1 MPDKKTTSVPFET
14 GDAAEQRLWTALGD
28 LPRGEPSPDMRRSF
42 YQRLEQAN
50 SRRWNQRLR
59 DWLGMRNNAGWITAT
74 ACVLI
79 GFGAAQLTN
88 QPQSGGQD
96 RLAALEQNINL
107 LNRELI
113 LDRLQDDAAGTRLAG
128 VYDAR
133 YVVADDARVAQALLQ
148 RAATD
153 RSSSVR
159 SAAIDALGSQ
169 LSSDAVGGELMALLE
184 NADSPIVQLALV
196 DLVLRNGNAMQ
207 LAQLQRMADDK
218 RLHPDL
224 AKHVN
229 KSLGSESI

>member
-1 MPDKKTTSVPFET
+1 MPDKKTTSVPFESS
-14 GDAAEQRLWTALGD
+14 DQQEQRLWAALDD

-42 YQRLEQAN
+42 YQRLEQT
-50 SRRWNQRLR
+50 STRRWGERLR
-59 DWLGMRNNAGWITAT
+59 DWLGMRNNAGWVTAT

-79 GFGAAQLTN
+79 GFGAAQLTYD
-88 QPQSGGQD
+88 QTTADQE
-96 RLAALEQNINL
+96 RLAVLEQNINQ

-113 LDRLQDDAAGTRLAG
+113 LDRLQDEAAGTRLTG

-133 YVVADDARVAQALLQ
+133 DVVQDDVQVAQALLQ

-159 SAAIDALGSQ
+159 SAAIDALGPQ
-169 LSSDAVGGELMALLE
+169 LNTDTVGGELMALLE

-196 DLVLRNGNAMQ
+196 DLVLRNGTITQ
-207 LAQLQRMADDK
+207 LAQLQRLADDK

-224 AKHVN
+224 VTHVH
-229 KSLGSESI
+229 KSLGSETI

>member
-1 MPDKKTTSVPFET
+1 MPDKKTTSVSFESS
-14 GDAAEQRLWTALGD
+14 DQQEQNLWAALGD

-42 YQRLEQAN
+42 YQRLEEASSQ
-50 SRRWNQRLR
+50 RWGERVR
-59 DWLGMRNNAGWITAT
+59 DWLGMRNNAGWATAT

-79 GFGAAQLTN
+79 GFGAAQLTS
-88 QPQSGGQD
+88 QQSTSDHD
-96 RLAALEQNINL
+96 RLAALEQNINV

-113 LDRLQDDAAGTRLAG
+113 LDRLQDEAAGTRLAG

-133 YVVADDARVAQALLQ
+133 YVVQDDAQVAQALLQ

-159 SAAIDALGSQ
+159 SAAIDALGPQ
-169 LSSDAVGGELMALLE
+169 LNTDTVGGELMALLE

-196 DLVLRNGNAMQ
+196 DLVLRNGSAKQ
-207 LAQLQRMADDK
+207 LAQLQGLAEDK

-224 AKHVN
+224 VRHVQ
-229 KSLGSESI
+229 KSLGSEAI

>member
-1 MPDKKTTSVPFET
+1 MPDKKTTSVPFESVDT
-14 GDAAEQRLWTALGD
+14 AEQNLWTALGD
-28 LPRGEPSPDMRRSF
+28 LPRDEPSPDMRRSF
-42 YQRLEQAN
+42 YQRLEQAS
-50 SRRWNQRLR
+50 SRRWSERLR
-59 DWLGMRNNAGWITAT
+59 DWLGMRNNAGWITAS

-79 GFGAAQLTN
+79 GFGVAQLTN
-88 QPQSGGQD
+88 QPQPGDQD

-113 LDRLQDDAAGTRLAG
+113 LDRLQDEAPGTRLAG

-133 YVVADDARVAQALLQ
+133 NVVADDAQIAQALLQ

-159 SAAIDALGSQ
+159 SAAIGALGSQ
-169 LSSDAVGGELMALLE
+169 LNSDTVGGELMSLLE
-184 NADSPIVQLALV
+184 NADSPIVQLALA

-207 LAQLQRMADDK
+207 LAQLQRLADEK
-218 RLHPDL
+218 RLNPDI
-224 AKHVN
+224 ARHVN

>member
-1 MPDKKTTSVPFET
+1 MPDKKTTSVPFESS
-14 GDAAEQRLWTALGD
+14 DQQEQSLWAALDD

-42 YQRLEQAN
+42 YQRLEQAG
-50 SRRWNQRLR
+50 SRRWGERLR
-59 DWLGMRNNAGWITAT
+59 DWLGMRNNAGWVTAT

-79 GFGAAQLTN
+79 GFGAAQLTS
-88 QPQSGGQD
+88 QQSAGDHD
-96 RLAALEQNINL
+96 RLAVLEQNINV

-133 YVVADDARVAQALLQ
+133 YVVQDDAQVAQALLQ

-159 SAAIDALGSQ
+159 SAAIDALGPQ
-169 LSSDAVGGELMALLE
+169 LSTDTVGSELMTLLE
-184 NADSPIVQLALV
+184 TADSPIVQLALV

-207 LAQLQRMADDK
+207 LTQLQHLADDK
-218 RLHPDL
+218 RLHPDI
-224 AKHVN
+224 ARHVR
-229 KSLGSESI
+229 KSLGSETI

>member
-1 MPDKKTTSVPFET
+1 MPDKKTTSVPFESS
-14 GDAAEQRLWTALGD
+14 DQHEQRLWTALGD

-42 YQRLEQAN
+42 YQNLEQA
-50 SRRWNQRLR
+50 STRRWSERLR
-59 DWLGMRNNAGWITAT
+59 DWLGIRNNAGWVTAT

-79 GFGAAQLTN
+79 GFGAAQLLN
-88 QPQSGGQD
+88 QENTGDQD
-96 RLAALEQNINL
+96 RLVALEQNINV

-113 LDRLQDDAAGTRLAG
+113 LDRLQDEAAGMRLAG

-133 YVVADDARVAQALLQ
+133 HVVQDDVQIAQALLQ

-159 SAAIDALGSQ
+159 SAAIDALGPQ
-169 LSSDAVGGELMALLE
+169 LNSESVGGELMTLLE

-196 DLVLRNGNAMQ
+196 DMVLRNGNSMQ
-207 LAQLQRMADDK
+207 LGQLQSLANEK

-224 AKHVN
+224 VRHVQ
-229 KSLGSESI
+229 KSLGSETI